1 MNKPPLSVQH
11 RRRFRR
17 FRFLLSTLIFCALV
31 WAAGF
36 IWYVNYI
43 PKTVEN
49 TTQRTDAI
57 VVLTGGSERL
67 SEGRRLL
74 VRGLADKLFIS
85 GVYRGVEVDELLS
98 VGKSDPRL
106 IACCVVLGHV
116 AENTRGN
123 AIETA
128 VWMYEEG
135 FKSLRIVTA
144 NYHMPRSLLEFKSL
158 MPDVEIVAHPVFP
171 DNVKVDN
178 WWRFPGSSALIASE
192 YNKYVFA
199 SLRNAVLNWLPNGD
213 RAALRSPGGP
223 LKDEPDLDDYSASN
237 GARKD
242 G

>member
-1 MNKPPLSVQH
+1 MSKPPLSVQH

-17 FRFLLSTLIFCALV
+17 FRFLLSTLILCGLV

-36 IWYVNYI
+36 VWYVNSI
-43 PKTVEN
+43 PVSVEN
-49 TTQRTDAI
+49 PNQRTDAI

-74 VRGLADKLFIS
+74 THGLAEKLFIS

-128 VWMYEEG
+128 VWVYEEG

-144 NYHMPRSLLEFKSL
+144 NYHMPRSLLEFRSL
-158 MPDVEIVAHPVFP
+158 MPDVDIIPHPVFP
-171 DNVKVDN
+171 DNVKIEN
-178 WWRFPGSSALIASE
+178 WWRFPGSTALIASE
-192 YNKYVFA
+192 FNKYMFA
-199 SLRNAVLNWLPNGD
+199 SLRNSLLHWLPDGD
-213 RAALRSPGGP
+213 RPSLRNLEGDPPGP
-223 LKDEPDLDDYSASN
+223 QEYSASN
-237 GARKD
+237 ASGKN

>member
-17 FRFLLSTLIFCALV
+17 FRFLLSTIIFCAMV

-36 IWYVNYI
+36 IWYVDHI
-43 PKTVEN
+43 PKTVDSPAEKTN
-49 TTQRTDAI
+49 AI

-74 VRGLADKLFIS
+74 MRGLADKLFIS

-106 IACCVVLGHV
+106 ISCCVVLGHV

-128 VWMYEEG
+128 VWMHEEG
-135 FKSLRIVTA
+135 YHSLRIVTA
-144 NYHMPRSLLEFKSL
+144 NYHMPRSLLEFRSL
-158 MPDVEIVAHPVFP
+158 MPDVDIIAHPVFP
-171 DNVKVDN
+171 DHVKIDN

-199 SLRNAVLNWLPNGD
+199 SLRNTLLNWLPDSD
-213 RAALRSPGGP
+213 RHALRRPG
-223 LKDEPDLDDYSASN
+223 DSHANVSDLGDYSASN
-237 GARKD
+237 TTGKN

>member
-17 FRFLLSTLIFCALV
+17 FRFLLSTLIVCGLI

-43 PKTVEN
+43 PKTVVN
-49 TTQRTDAI
+49 PTQKTDAI

-74 VRGLADKLFIS
+74 LNGLADKLFIS

-106 IACCVVLGHV
+106 ISCCVVLGHV

-135 FKSLRIVTA
+135 YQSLRIVTA

-158 MPDVEIVAHPVFP
+158 MPDVEIIAHPVFP
-171 DNVKVDN
+171 ENVKIDN
-178 WWRFPGSSALIASE
+178 WWRFPGSAALIASE

-199 SLRNAVLNWLPNGD
+199 SLRNTLLNWLPNDD
-213 RAALRSPGGP
+213 RKALRSRGATSP
-223 LKDEPDLDDYSASN
+223 ELDDYSASN
-237 GARKD
+237 RTGKD